1 MPPSQTGR
9 AVINATRFLTRK
21 NKKLNLP
28 EFWILCSSCS
38 KLLLGHIN
46 ALSTIEDWS
55 KRNRSLSKRIPDPCL
70 SSKQL
75 ITFCKRRM
83 FVRNFVNK
91 LLKTFCQMPSNKI
104 LSRTQKKVL
113 SNAVS
118 LKDDDSST
126 TRKVRD
132 SFLFNAV
139 QRSRGILEDGSVSF
153 AVSTGRR
160 IDRYIE
166 RVGAVFYILFVDPG
180 EELPLERDV
189 DPPHLIKV

>member
-1 MPPSQTGR
+1 MKTINQTCLPLHETGR

-46 ALSTIEDWS
+46 ALSTIEDCS

-70 SSKQL
+70 SSKQS

-91 LLKTFCQMPSNKI
+91 LLKTFCQTPSDKI

-113 SNAVS
+113 LNDVS

-126 TRKVRD
+126 TRKIRD

-139 QRSRGILEDGSVSF
+139 LEIQRYFGKRLCQLRSQYRQENRSIYRKGGCCFLHIVC
-153 AVSTGRR
+153 
-160 IDRYIE
+160 
-166 RVGAVFYILFVDPG
+166 
-180 EELPLERDV
+180 
-189 DPPHLIKV
+189 